1 MSSTSNQLN
10 RRRLTTAALVFTIIA
25 ASAPLTVLA
34 GGVPTNYAVAGLLGV
49 PQAYLILGILLVVF
63 AVGYTAMSRHV
74 QNAGAFY
81 AYVTEGLGPR
91 SGIGAAILAL
101 VSYNMMQ
108 IGLYGLF
115 GFAGSNLLAEF
126 TGLSLPWWTVALA
139 GWILVAVLGV
149 NSIDLSAKVLG
160 VIVILE
166 FAAVIVVDLISLGS
180 SPEGLATDAFAAD
193 QFFTPGIGILL
204 SFGIA
209 AFMGF
214 ESGAIYSEEVVD
226 PRRTVSRATYIAVS
240 IIAVFYAFSAWAF
253 AVGIGP
259 SVVIEQSQQ
268 YGPDL
273 VFIWL
278 GTISPLLAKMVNLLF
293 VTSLI
298 AVLLAFH
305 NAAARYFFSL
315 GRSNVLPRFLG
326 ETNKS
331 GAPGNGSMIQSAL
344 ALIVVV
350 GFIIAG
356 IGHPLGELF
365 PVITLFTWL
374 TNSAA
379 FGLVFLMAITS
390 VAVLVWFR
398 KTPHGHGVVTRV
410 IAPTVA
416 TLGLSIVFIL
426 ILVNFD
432 LMIDAESGSSLI
444 FIMPSIII
452 GSGIVGFVWGEVIRR
467 RKPEVFELMRD
478 QDQIPDD
485 KEVAIAAAAGVIPH
499 GSVADKETPNN

>member
-1 MSSTSNQLN
+1 MTSTSSQLN
-10 RRRLTTAALVFTIIA
+10 RRRLTTSALVFTIIA

-49 PQAYLILGILLVVF
+49 PQAFLLLGGLLVVF

-91 SGIGAAILAL
+91 QGIGAALLAL

-115 GFAGSNLLAEF
+115 GFAGANLVTEF
-126 TGLSLPWWTVALA
+126 TGVSLPWWVIALA
-139 GWILVAVLGV
+139 GWVLVAILGV
-149 NSIDLSAKVLG
+149 KSIDLSAKVLG
-160 VIVILE
+160 AIVLLE
-166 FAAVIVVDLISLGS
+166 FLAVIVVDLISLGS
-180 SPEGLATDAFAAD
+180 APEGVVTEPFTSG

-259 SVVIEQSQQ
+259 SSVIEQSQQ

-273 VFIWL
+273 VFVWL
-278 GTISPLLAKMVNLLF
+278 GTFSPLLAKLVNLLF

-315 GRSNVLPRFLG
+315 GRSEILPRFLG
-326 ETNKS
+326 HMNDN
-331 GAPGNGSMIQSAL
+331 GAPRNGSMLQSAL
-344 ALIVVV
+344 ALIVVL
-350 GFIIAG
+350 GFVIAG

-365 PVITLFTWL
+365 PVLTLFTWL

-390 VAVLVWFR
+390 VAVLVWLR
-398 KTPHGHGVVTRV
+398 KAPHGHSIGTRI
-410 IAPTVA
+410 IAPGIATVG
-416 TLGLSIVFIL
+416 LGMVFIL
-426 ILVNFD
+426 ILANFD
-432 LMIDAESGSSLI
+432 LMIEAESGSSLI
-444 FIMPSIII
+444 FILPSIVI
-452 GSGIVGFVWGEVIRR
+452 GSGLVGFILGEVISRR
-467 RKPEVFELMRD
+467 RPDVIDRMRD
-478 QDQIPDD
+478 LDQIP
-485 KEVAIAAAAGVIPH
+485 EEETALTAAV
-499 GSVADKETPNN
+499 E